1 MLYCAQW
8 LSGLAPGTCSAL
20 LPSGSLLLP
29 VREVPAGYASVT
41 QSTRFWTRR
50 VPCCCSVSSQ
60 RPGRKRVVAPEREL
74 PLPPSGRRLIRR
86 TLRCTTARYAR
97 HTSECTEPPETI
109 GIPPRGPIFTTL
121 ETHRAGLRSPSTL
134 QRRVPE
140 NGLLTLK

>member
-74 PLPPSGRRLIRR
+74 PLPPPGRRLIRR
-86 TLRCTTARYAR
+86 TLRCAPIHNARYA
-97 HTSECTEPPETI
+97 SEYTEPPETI
-109 GIPPRGPIFTTL
+109 GIPSCGPILATL
-121 ETHRAGLRSPSTL
+121 ALHRAGLRSRSTS